1 MPDPDDDLEI
11 FGEYHYGI
19 SCFDIIE
26 NKFRNFGKRN
36 GLVNSEY
43 NSYSSCKLNDTT
55 LVFGGTAGIDF
66 INPESL
72 LASSKMKPDILIT
85 GASINNTNTI
95 LQNSMVVPHTMNNW
109 EFYFTTNDLEFPQDM
124 YFRYRLIGDLKTGII
139 PRVITRRYQH
149 TWNPAITFRS
159 SVFYNKTNERFKSFS
174 FRIRPFSRLVVCFLC
189 CCYFLFIF
197 WLFKYRLQ
205 QKLNMLSMRNRISR
219 DLHDEVGSSLSG
231 IRIFSQ
237 MAEEKIDVDID
248 TTRSYLQKVQ
258 RYCETVLSS
267 MNDIVWTI
275 NPDNDRFIKVY
286 RKLHN
291 YAISVAEAHD
301 VKVKFSESGILND
314 QRLNMEDRKN
324 LYLIAKE
331 AINNAI
337 KYSQCRNLNVAMTR
351 SKDQLV
357 MEISDDG
364 KGFDPATAING
375 NGLRNIRERAGE
387 MNAN

>member
-1 MPDPDDDLEI
+1 M
-11 FGEYHYGI
+11 
-19 SCFDIIE
+19 
-26 NKFRNFGKRN
+26 
-36 GLVNSEY
+36 
-43 NSYSSCKLNDTT
+43 LN
-55 LVFGGTAGIDF
+55 
-66 INPESL
+66 
-72 LASSKMKPDILIT
+72 
-85 GASINNTNTI
+85 
-95 LQNSMVVPHTMNNW
+95 
-109 EFYFTTNDLEFPQDM
+109 
-124 YFRYRLIGDLKTGII
+124 
-139 PRVITRRYQH
+139 
-149 TWNPAITFRS
+149 
-159 SVFYNKTNERFKSFS
+159 
-174 FRIRPFSRLVVCFLC
+174 
-189 CCYFLFIF
+189 
-197 WLFKYRLQ
+197 
-205 QKLNMLSMRNRISR
+205 MRNRISR

-237 MAEEKIDVDID
+237 MAEEKIDVDLD

-286 RKLHN
+286 RKLHS
-291 YAISVAEAHD
+291 YAISVAEAHN

-337 KYSQCRNLNVAMTR
+337 KYSECRNLNVEMKR
-351 SKDQLV
+351 SKDRLI

-375 NGLRNIRERAGE
+375 NGLRNIRERADE
-387 MNAN
+387 MRAELDFNTSNKGTTVKVSLRIP